1 MIARPAPLLLA
12 FAAASACAVALSSG
26 VYRAEAQDQTAAQI
40 PAAARGAPPRP
51 VTAAD
56 GAVTAS
62 EELRNAIEALQHAG
76 SGRERV
82 DALSRT
88 IRAYEAGLSDL
99 REGLR
104 RASLREQEITRDL
117 DERRVRIGQILGA
130 MMSMQDSPAPVALLH
145 PAGPESA
152 VRAGMIL
159 SDVTPALQ
167 AEATDLASDLKEVA
181 AIRAVQE
188 NSVGILSSGLA
199 AAQEA
204 RTALSQAMQDR
215 SNLPTRFLA
224 EPEELTRL
232 RESADSLEGFTDG
245 IVRLDSDIGPPMLD
259 FAGAKGTLPMPVLGR
274 ILRRAG
280 EADAAGIRR
289 PGLIVAT
296 RPAALVTTPWA
307 ATIRYRGPLLDYGN
321 VMILEPASGY
331 LLVLA
336 GLGTVYGAV
345 GDVIEAGAPIGLMGG
360 AEPGGREFLAAA
372 QQGGGAERTETLYIE
387 LRQGKTPVDPSEWFT
402 ETGMTQR

>member
-1 MIARPAPLLLA
+1 MTPRAGLA
-12 FAAASACAVALSSG
+12 LAVAGVAGLSLAAIWPG
-26 VYRAEAQDQTAAQI
+26 AEPARAQGEI
-40 PAAARGAPPRP
+40 PPGAARGAPPRP

-56 GAVTAS
+56 GAVTAA
-62 EELRNAIEALQHAG
+62 EELRAAIEALGRAG
-76 SGRERV
+76 TGREQV

-88 IRAYEAGLSDL
+88 IRAYESGLSDL

-104 RASLREQEITRDL
+104 RASLREQEIGVDL
-117 DERRVRIGQILGA
+117 EARRLRVSQLLGA
-130 MMSMQDSPAPVALLH
+130 MMAMQDSPAPVTLLH
-145 PAGPESA
+145 PDGPEAA
-152 VRAGMIL
+152 VRTGMIL
-159 SDVTPALQ
+159 GDVTPALQ
-167 AEATDLASDLKEVA
+167 AEATDLAADLHEVA
-181 AIRAVQE
+181 AIRKVQE
-188 NSVGILSSGLA
+188 QSVDLLSAGLA

-215 SNLPTRFLA
+215 TDMPTRFLA

-232 RESADSLEGFTDG
+232 RESAESLESFTDG
-245 IVRLDSDIGPPMLD
+245 IARLESDIGPPMLD
-259 FAGAKGTLPMPVLGR
+259 FEGAKGSLPMPVLGR

-289 PGLIVAT
+289 PGLVVAT

-345 GDVIEAGAPIGLMGG
+345 GDVIEAGAPVGLMGG

-372 QQGGGAERTETLYIE
+372 QQGGGAERTETLYVE
-387 LRQGKTPVDPSEWFT
+387 LRQGRSPVDPSEWFT
-402 ETGMTQR
+402 ETGMTER